1 MKKLIIGI
9 DLSFNSTGITINE
22 FLNDKPLN
30 ISFHR
35 LIFDDQSN
43 KFKKY
48 VPKQILNVNQYT
60 YKLPTNI
67 SVKDLILDESEGID
81 FYSEDQATL
90 TLKAMVC
97 SKRILEIITKK
108 LFEINSDKNS
118 PINIYVNIE
127 GFIMPSVSGIN
138 QFKSLSGLI
147 MLQGMLRS
155 DLIKL
160 KLHEKTNIDNFK
172 LFITSPSDL
181 KKWFTG
187 NGSADKQEM
196 LTNFLTIYNGK
207 ILLPDTSSLDKIN
220 DVIDSF
226 ALALNCV
233 AKVKKLVEIKKKPI
247 KKKKKAKQP
256 KFDILKNSINL

>member
-1 MKKLIIGI
+1 MKKSLIIGI
-9 DLSFNSTGITINE
+9 DLSFNSTGITIKE
-22 FLNDKPLN
+22 FLGEVPLN

-35 LIFDDQSN
+35 LIFDDESN

-48 VPKQILNVNQYT
+48 IPKPILNVNQST

-67 SVKDLILDESEGID
+67 SVNDIILDDSD
-81 FYSEDQATL
+81 FYSESQAKV

-97 SKRILEIITKK
+97 TKRISEIIYKK
-108 LFEINSDKNS
+108 IIDINKDS
-118 PINIYVNIE
+118 NIDLYINIE
-127 GFIMPSVSGIN
+127 GFIAPSIQGIN
-138 QFKSLSGLI
+138 QFNTLAGLI
-147 MLQGMLRS
+147 MLQGMLRA

-160 KLHEKTNIDNFK
+160 KLLPAINIDNFK

-196 LTNFLTIYNGK
+196 LTNFLTVYNGK
-207 ILLPDTSSLDKIN
+207 ILLPDTTSLDNIN

-226 ALALNCV
+226 ALSLNCV
-233 AKVKKLVEIKKKPI
+233 AKVKKLTEVKKKPI
-247 KKKKKAKQP
+247 KKKKKKKAP
-256 KFDILKNSINL
+256 AFDILKNSINL